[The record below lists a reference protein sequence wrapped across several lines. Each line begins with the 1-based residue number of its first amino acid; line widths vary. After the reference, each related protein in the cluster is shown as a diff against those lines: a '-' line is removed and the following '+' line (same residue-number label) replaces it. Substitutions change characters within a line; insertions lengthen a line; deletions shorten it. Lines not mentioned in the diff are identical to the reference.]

1 MGCKCGSQVILC
13 NLPVRF
19 DTYKGC
25 SHGCKYCFAQKKQ
38 NIAKIQRD
46 ETVEALRSF
55 IEGKRG
61 RETAWCDWNIPIH
74 WGGMSDPFQPI
85 EKNIRASYD
94 CLKLLAETKYPFVV
108 STKGKLVADPEYLDL
123 LAQCNCVVQV
133 SMVCSKYDP
142 LEPGTPPYEERLKI
156 VETLAARVQ
165 RVIVRVQPYM
175 PEVFRDVMANI
186 PRLAAAG
193 VYGVVVEGMKP
204 TAQIPQEDVD
214 AIAALLDRAN
224 IDAERHLTSDTIS
237 ENAPVKAWR
246 EAYRLFKTKKGA
258 RCSIEN
264 LLKRVLKGKPVGHI
278 TPAVDIYNTVSLTYA
293 LPVGGEDLH
302 AIEGDLRLKV
312 TDGGDAF
319 LPLGEEADDPTL
331 PGELAY
337 IDDAG
342 AVCRCWNWRDGVRTA
357 LSDNSADA
365 FLAIECVESERM
377 GDCQAAIDRLAEL
390 LERYLGATVV
400 IKTLVTCDNPCV
412 EL

>member
-1 MGCKCGSQVILC
+1 MK
-13 NLPVRF
+13 
-19 DTYKGC
+19 
-25 SHGCKYCFAQKKQ
+25 
-38 NIAKIQRD
+38 
-46 ETVEALRSF
+46 SF
-55 IEGKRG
+55 I
-61 RETAWCDWNIPIH
+61 
-74 WGGMSDPFQPI
+74 
-85 EKNIRASYD
+85 
-94 CLKLLAETKYPFVV
+94 AEDSFWELFP
-108 STKGKLVADPEYLDL
+108 
-123 LAQCNCVVQV
+123 Q
-133 SMVCSKYDP
+133 
-142 LEPGTPPYEERLKI
+142 
-156 VETLAARVQ
+156 AAV
-165 RVIVRVQPYM
+165 
-175 PEVFRDVMANI
+175 
-186 PRLAAAG
+186 G
-193 VYGVVVEGMKP
+193 VVVVEGMKP

-278 TPAVDIYNTVSLTYA
+278 TLAVDIYNTVSLPYA

-342 AVCRCWNWRDGVRTA
+342 AVCRCWNWRDGERTA
-357 LSDNSADA
+357 LTDDSKKA
-365 FLAIECVESERM
+365 FLIIESVDPARA
-377 GDCQAAIDRLAEL
+377 DDLAAATDQLAAMVQQ
-390 LERYLGATVV
+390 YLGAD
-400 IKTLVTCDNPCV
+400 IFAKQIVTRDNPTMV
-412 EL
+412 IDE

>member
-1 MGCKCGSQVILC
+1 MK
-13 NLPVRF
+13 
-19 DTYKGC
+19 
-25 SHGCKYCFAQKKQ
+25 
-38 NIAKIQRD
+38 
-46 ETVEALRSF
+46 SF
-55 IEGKRG
+55 ITEDSFW
-61 RETAWCDWNIPIH
+61 ELFP
-74 WGGMSDPFQPI
+74 Q
-85 EKNIRASYD
+85 
-94 CLKLLAETKYPFVV
+94 
-108 STKGKLVADPEYLDL
+108 
-123 LAQCNCVVQV
+123 
-133 SMVCSKYDP
+133 
-142 LEPGTPPYEERLKI
+142 
-156 VETLAARVQ
+156 AAV
-165 RVIVRVQPYM
+165 
-175 PEVFRDVMANI
+175 
-186 PRLAAAG
+186 
-193 VYGVVVEGMKP
+193 GVVIVEGMKP

-331 PGELAY
+331 PCELAY

-342 AVCRCWNWRDGVRTA
+342 AVCRCWNWRDGQRTA
-357 LSDNSADA
+357 LADSSANAILVMECADPARTGDLNDA
-365 FLAIECVESERM
+365 LDEFAQLM
-377 GDCQAAIDRLAEL
+377 
-390 LERYLGATVV
+390 ERYLGASIEVRAVV
-400 IKTLVTCDNPCV
+400 DRAHPEVVLVG
-412 EL
+412 